1 MTDAQRPLVGV
12 TLGDPAGVGPEIS
25 LQALREPSVYEKTRP
40 VVIGDRIVIEKA
52 AKALGF
58 TPKINVVTKPADG
71 VFELGT
77 IDLYDV
83 GSPDLDGYEWGKVQP
98 ACGRAAFRYVEKAVE
113 LALAGEIDSMATAP
127 LNKEAAQLGGVK
139 YLDHTTALKELTRV
153 SDQWQGL
160 AKRLNLALD

>member
-1 MTDAQRPLVGV
+1 MADAQRLLVGV

-25 LQALREPSVYEKTRP
+25 LQAHRAPSVYEKKLP
-40 VVIGDRIVIEKA
+40 VVIGERYVIEKA

-58 TPKINVVTKPADG
+58 APKINLVTRPADG

-83 GSPDLDGYEWGKVQP
+83 ASPDLAGYEWGQVQP

-113 LALAGEIDSMATAP
+113 LAL
-127 LNKEAAQLGGVK
+127 
-139 YLDHTTALKELTRV
+139 
-153 SDQWQGL
+153 
-160 AKRLNLALD
+160 